1 MKKEITKAEYVD
13 ILVDLAQ
20 GMEIKD
26 NIDFGMLR
34 IKENEAYEL
43 MANTVVEQFYNVP
56 SEQKE
61 IVMLASLVKLLV
73 ENFVLNARLHGA
85 EK

>member
-1 MKKEITKAEYVD
+1 MKKEITKTEFAG
-13 ILVDLAQ
+13 ILVDLARD
-20 GMEIKD
+20 MELKD
-26 NIDFGMLR
+26 NIDFGMLK
-34 IKENEAYEL
+34 IKEEEAFDI
-43 MANTVVEQFYNVP
+43 MANTVIDQFYSVP
-56 SEQKE
+56 EEQRE

>member
-1 MKKEITKAEYVD
+1 MTKEEFVKV
-13 ILVDLAQ
+13 LVDLAQ

-34 IKENEAYEL
+34 IKESEAYEL
-43 MANTVVEQFYNVP
+43 MATTVVEQFYNVP
-56 SEQKE
+56 AEQKE

-73 ENFVLNARLHGA
+73 ENFVLNARLQGA